1 MKGRNSQLAEEILG
15 IYRSGTIDSRTRRVR
30 LLGRK
35 CEPVILKTFLGYE
48 LQMSRTRLNCPD
60 LATARYLKVF
70 AEIGCTEIEIPYD
83 PTVTAEIIPR
93 LEELAAGLK
102 ETCPDSS
109 QLRSVYRS
117 LRRKL
122 QSQ

>member
-1 MKGRNSQLAEEILG
+1 MKGRNSELAEEILR
-15 IYRSGTIDSRTRRVR
+15 IYRSGTSDSRTRRVR

-60 LATARYLKVF
+60 LATARYLKIF
-70 AEIGCTEIEIPYD
+70 AEMGCAGIEIPYD
-83 PTVTAEIIPR
+83 PTVTADIIPH

-102 ETCPDSS
+102 EACADSN

-122 QSQ
+122 QSH